1 MRLVVSISREVY
13 ILSAAPSLD
22 SFHPQLPEVSHRR
35 GRDSLGRGDSASFKA
50 LCDRLGV
57 KCELEE
63 SEDQMTCK
71 ISRASTLKSIAPKTL
86 KEQLAKQS

>member
-1 MRLVVSISREVY
+1 MG
-13 ILSAAPSLD
+13 LSASAYY
-22 SFHPQLPEVSHRR
+22 
-35 GRDSLGRGDSASFKA
+35 GASFKA

-71 ISRASTLKSIAPKTL
+71 ISSASTLKTVAPKTL